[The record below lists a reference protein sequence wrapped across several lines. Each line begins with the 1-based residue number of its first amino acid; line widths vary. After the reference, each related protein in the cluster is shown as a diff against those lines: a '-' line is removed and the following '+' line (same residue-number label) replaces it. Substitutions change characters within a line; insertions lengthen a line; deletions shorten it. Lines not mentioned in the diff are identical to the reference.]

1 MDIFDSLIKETL
13 NVLDNYPMVAL
24 DKNAQPWDILDKNV
38 YLFDKET
45 AFELG
50 GYPKESINML
60 IQSSNNFLDGFY
72 VVGDESLIK
81 SQKHLSF
88 GKIVILKIKDIESDK
103 IYDFTQDVLLKDA
116 KSHFKDIMTRASSK
130 HYYINY
136 RVSKNALKQGFSFA
150 SIARAIKNQFMQID
164 AVEDVGVIFLIGES
178 NIYKELLP
186 IVEKAKEVTL
196 TLNHIF
202 DGVDMDCHACNM
214 NDICNEVQGL
224 RKLHK
229 ELNKKN

>member
-1 MDIFDSLIKETL
+1 MDIFDSLIKDTL
-13 NVLDNYPMVAL
+13 NVLDNYSMVPL
-24 DKNAQPWDILDKNV
+24 DEKAAPWDILDKNI

-50 GYPKESINML
+50 GYPKESVNML
-60 IQSSNNFLDGFY
+60 IQSSNSFLNGFY
-72 VVGDESLIK
+72 VIGDERLINK
-81 SQKHLSF
+81 EKHLSF
-88 GKIVILKIKDIESDK
+88 GKIVLLRIKDIESDK

-116 KSHFKDIMTRASSK
+116 KSHFKDVMTRASSK

-136 RVSKNALKQGFSFA
+136 KVSKNALKQGFSFS
-150 SIARAIKNQFMQID
+150 SIAQAIKKQFMQID
-164 AVEDVGVIFLIGES
+164 AVEDVSVVFIVGDS

>member
-1 MDIFDSLIKETL
+1 MDIFDSLIKDTL
-13 NVLDNYPMVAL
+13 NVLDNYSMVPL
-24 DKNAQPWDILDKNV
+24 DEKAAPWDILDKNI

-50 GYPKESINML
+50 GYPKESVNML
-60 IQSSNNFLDGFY
+60 IQSSNSFLNGFY
-72 VVGDESLIK
+72 VIGDEKLINK
-81 SQKHLSF
+81 EKHLSF
-88 GKIVILKIKDIESDK
+88 GKIVLLKIKDIESDK

-116 KSHFKDIMTRASSK
+116 KSHFKDVMTRASSK

-136 RVSKNALKQGFSFA
+136 KVSKNALKQGFSFA
-150 SIARAIKNQFMQID
+150 SIAQAIKKQFMQID
-164 AVEDVGVIFLIGES
+164 AVEDVSVVFIVGDS

>member
-72 VVGDESLIK
+72 IVGDENL
-81 SQKHLSF
+81 
-88 GKIVILKIKDIESDK
+88 
-103 IYDFTQDVLLKDA
+103 
-116 KSHFKDIMTRASSK
+116 
-130 HYYINY
+130 
-136 RVSKNALKQGFSFA
+136 
-150 SIARAIKNQFMQID
+150 IKNQ
-164 AVEDVGVIFLIGES
+164 
-178 NIYKELLP
+178 
-186 IVEKAKEVTL
+186 
-196 TLNHIF
+196 NHF
-202 DGVDMDCHACNM
+202 
-214 NDICNEVQGL
+214 
-224 RKLHK
+224 
-229 ELNKKN
+229 